1 MPNIYAAI
9 SACMSEI
16 GAIGKDKKNQQQ
28 NFMYRGVEQV
38 MNALQPVMVKNHVFV
53 VPQVLEETREERQS
67 KSGGNLLYSIL
78 KVKYTFFAD
87 DGSSIDSIV
96 VGEGMDS
103 ADKSSNKAMAAAFK
117 YACFQTF
124 CIPTKE
130 THPDPDADTPPQ
142 SQPAKSNQQQP
153 KPPQSA
159 AQPPKANP
167 STAKPK
173 SHDTAHQIAFAL
185 IKRFGEK
192 QAKEMLFPIAGYKNT
207 KDVPDKEL
215 KRVLD
220 LISGFEEIA

>member
-16 GAIGKDKKNQQQ
+16 GAIGKDNHNQQQ
-28 NFMYRGVEQV
+28 NFNYRGIDQV
-38 MNALQPVMVKNHVFV
+38 MNALQPIMVKNHVFV
-53 VPQVLEETREERQS
+53 VPQVLEQTREERTTA
-67 KSGGNLLYSIL
+67 KGAHLLYSIL

-96 VGEGMDS
+96 IGEGMDS

-124 CIPTKE
+124 CIPTEE

-142 SQPAKSNQQQP
+142 SQPTKPNQQQP
-153 KPPQSA
+153 KPPQN
-159 AQPPKANP
+159 ANP
-167 STAKPK
+167 SIAKPK
-173 SHDTAHQIAFAL
+173 QHDTAHQIAFAL

-192 QAKEMLFPIAGYKNT
+192 QAFEMLFPITGYKST
-207 KDVPDKEL
+207 KEIPDKEL

-220 LISGFEEIA
+220 LINDFEEIK

>member
-16 GAIGKDKKNQQQ
+16 GAIGKDQQNTQQ
-28 NFMYRGVEQV
+28 NFKYRGVDAV

-53 VPQVLEETREERQS
+53 VPQVLEQAREERTTA
-67 KSGGNLLYSIL
+67 KGAHLLYSIL

-124 CIPTKE
+124 CIPTEE

-142 SQPAKSNQQQP
+142 SQPAKSNSP
-153 KPPQSA
+153 
-159 AQPPKANP
+159 
-167 STAKPK
+167 TAKPK
-173 SHDTAHQIAFAL
+173 SHDTAHQVAFAL

-192 QAKEMLFPIAGYKNT
+192 QASEMLFPITGYKST
-207 KDVPDKEL
+207 KEIPDKEL

-220 LISGFEEIA
+220 LINGFEEIA